1 VSAGF
6 ALLAGNAAA
15 DDIVAAM
22 RSLEVEENADSPGA
36 FSLTL
41 PLSVVDGEL
50 DWVGD
55 PRLAPMARI
64 SVVARGDEGPDE
76 CVFDG
81 YVLSHSVK
89 LDPGLAESRLKVWGQ
104 DASWLMNQFEHT
116 KEWLNI
122 TDSNAAAS
130 IFGDY
135 GITPGPDNSSDD
147 GPLHAEAGHS
157 LMQRGT
163 DAQFLF
169 GLARRSGKLFRV
181 ASTTA
186 PDRRVGIFARPRL
199 DGSPS
204 VTMNATD
211 LQTANVSEIEI
222 AWDVMR
228 PSTARADQALLTA
241 NDSASAEESDS
252 GLSRLDARSLADFRG
267 EEAKA
272 LVAAVVDDP
281 AELTLRAQGALIDSG
296 FFVRCT
302 GKTQVGRLGTVLR
315 VGSIVS
321 LDMAGSVHSGSYYV
335 WSVRHSLGSDQHE
348 MRFELVRNAVG
359 PEPQGGGGALLGAL
373 GL

>member
-1 VSAGF
+1 MSAGF

-22 RSLEVEENADSPGA
+22 QSLEVEENADSPGA

-41 PLSVVDGEL
+41 PLSAVDGEL

-55 PRLAPMARI
+55 PRLAPMAPI
-64 SVVARGDEGPDE
+64 AVVARGNDGPDE

-81 YVLSHSVK
+81 YVLAHSVQ
-89 LDPGLAESRLKVWGQ
+89 LTPGLVESRLRVWGQ
-104 DASWLMNQFEHT
+104 DASWLMNL
-116 KEWLNI
+116 KERAREWV
-122 TDSNAAAS
+122 DVSDANAAAS

-135 GITPGPDNSSDD
+135 GITPGPENSADD
-147 GPLHAEAGHS
+147 TPLHAEAGHS

-163 DAQFLF
+163 DAQFLS

-186 PDRRVGIFARPRL
+186 RDRRVGIFARPKL
-199 DGSPS
+199 DGTPS
-204 VTMNATD
+204 VSMTVAD
-211 LQTANVSEIEI
+211 ILTANVSDIEI

-228 PSTARADQALLTA
+228 PSTVRGGQALLSSNEA
-241 NDSASAEESDS
+241 ASAEESES
-252 GLSRLDARSLADFRG
+252 GLTLLDARSLAAFAG
-267 EEAKA
+267 EPAEA
-272 LVAAVVDDP
+272 LVAAAVDD
-281 AELTLRAQGALIDSG
+281 AGELTLRAQAALIDSG

-302 GKTQVGRLGTVLR
+302 GTANVSRLGAVLR
-315 VGSIVS
+315 VGNLVS
-321 LDMAGSVHSGSYYV
+321 LETAGSVHSGSYYV
-335 WSVRHSLGSDQHE
+335 WSVRHSLAPDRHE

-359 PEPQGGGGALLGAL
+359 AEPAAGGGLMGAL